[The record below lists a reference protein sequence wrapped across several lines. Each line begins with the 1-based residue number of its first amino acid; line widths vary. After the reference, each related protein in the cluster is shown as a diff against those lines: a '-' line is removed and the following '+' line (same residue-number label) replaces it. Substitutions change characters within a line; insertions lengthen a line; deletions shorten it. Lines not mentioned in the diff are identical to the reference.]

1 MRFIDIFLILISS
14 AGLLHG
20 ITFAIYLT
28 FFKKKKSIT
37 NYLLSLILL
46 IMAFRIGKS
55 VMLNFGDNLEPLF
68 IFSGLALLLLIG
80 PLLRWYVRAM
90 TTTDYKFSFYSL
102 IEIIPFITTFVISFF
117 VPENVFETSHQKVI
131 ILFSSILIFC
141 YLHLLTYIFI
151 VINAIKKLKKK
162 NLNQTKS
169 QKAIFEWLRIVIIG
183 FIIIWVS
190 YVSNIVDNSIP
201 YIIGPI
207 LYSFVIYFL
216 SFKAYQLKII
226 DFDGNVFTMNNDSQ
240 LFSKLSSLIIDE
252 KLYLESTISL
262 ASLSKT
268 IGESNQK
275 TSQVINQYAKQ
286 NFNDFINYHRIEE
299 AKKLLINQSHQNY
312 TISSIAFDS
321 GFSSL
326 SSFNSAFKKFQGTT
340 PSIYRKKGI

>member
-1 MRFIDIFLILISS
+1 MSFIDIFLILISS

-80 PLLRWYVRAM
+80 PLLRWYVKAM
-90 TTTDYKFSFYSL
+90 TTTDFKFSFFSL
-102 IEIIPFITTFVISFF
+102 IEIIPFLTIFVISFF
-117 VPENVFETSHQKVI
+117 VPENIFETSQQKII

-141 YLHLLTYIFI
+141 YLHLITYIFI
-151 VINAIKKLKKK
+151 ANNATKKLKKK

-169 QKAIFEWLRIVIIG
+169 QRAIFEWLRLLIIG

-226 DFDGNVFTMNNDSQ
+226 DIDGNVFKTDNGSQ
-240 LFSKLSSLIIDE
+240 LFSKISSLIIDE

-262 ASLSKT
+262 ASLSKI
-268 IGESNQK
+268 IGESTQK
-275 TSQVINQYAKQ
+275 TSQIINEYAKQ
-286 NFNDFINYHRIEE
+286 NFNDYINCYRIEE
-299 AKKLLINQSHQNY
+299 AKKLLINQSNEKY

-340 PSIYRKKGI
+340 PSLYRKKGV